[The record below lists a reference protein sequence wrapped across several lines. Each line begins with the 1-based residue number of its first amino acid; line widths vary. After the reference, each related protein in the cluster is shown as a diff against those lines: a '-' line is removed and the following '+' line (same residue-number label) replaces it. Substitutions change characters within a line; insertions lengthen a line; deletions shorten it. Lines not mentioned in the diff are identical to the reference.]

1 MRPRLRT
8 LLSAS
13 ALLPAALALS
23 FGLLPS
29 RAQPDQCVPLY
40 PVGCPLTPNGSRVPA
55 VFDDP
60 SAGHLWW
67 ITLDEPQLLV
77 VSLSWPNASVPI
89 DLAASVYGPDDDLV
103 AGLEISGGRTASAR
117 ALYLQPG
124 RYAIV
129 VQASRG
135 ESTETPYYI
144 SAYGLAGHPGAPG
157 PDAVDDLQVAAV
169 SAGGSHTVALG
180 QDGRVW
186 AWGRNDFGQLGE
198 GTITFR
204 LIPVEV
210 GGLPPI
216 AAVAAGLNHSLAVGQ
231 DGSLWAWGQNS
242 LGQLGDG
249 TTSLRPS
256 PARVAGLPPIS
267 AGAAGRYHSLALGQD
282 GSLWAWGSNSFGQ
295 LGDGT
300 TTASPSPARVAGLP
314 PISAVAAGESHS
326 LALGQ
331 DGSLW
336 AWGQNS
342 LGQLGD
348 GTTAS
353 DSPSPARVAGL
364 PPIAAVAAGNAHSL
378 AVGQDG
384 SLWAWG
390 YNLYGQLGD
399 GTTSTRLSPTRV
411 AGLPPISAVAA
422 GFSYSLAV
430 GQDGSLWA
438 WGRNDSGQ
446 LGDGTTSDRFAPVR
460 VIHARGG

>member
-282 GSLWAWGSNSFGQ
+282 GSLWAWG
-295 LGDGT
+295 
-300 TTASPSPARVAGLP
+300 
-314 PISAVAAGESHS
+314 
-326 LALGQ
+326 
-331 DGSLW
+331 
-336 AWGQNS
+336 QNS